1 MKAYEISTKVLKI
14 IYLLKVSER
23 VNDSSGTA

>member
-1 MKAYEISTKVLKI
+1 MKGCEIPAKVLKN